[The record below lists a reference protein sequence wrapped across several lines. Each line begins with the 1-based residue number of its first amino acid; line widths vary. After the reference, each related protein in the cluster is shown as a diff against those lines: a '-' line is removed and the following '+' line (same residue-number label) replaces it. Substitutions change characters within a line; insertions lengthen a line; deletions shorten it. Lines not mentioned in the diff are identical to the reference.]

1 MTDFPPSLSHA
12 PKAVPHLPTPL
23 SVGRTLAVKPGQLI
37 AMPPAVMPLEWSAS
51 IHVQIG
57 ELL

>member
-1 MTDFPPSLSHA
+1 MTDFPPSLSQA
-12 PKAVPHLPTPL
+12 KKAVPHFPTPPSL
-23 SVGRTLAVKPGQLI
+23 GRKLGVKLGQLM

-51 IHVQIG
+51 IHVQNG